1 MTVRAET
8 EVTLTRVNDG
18 DNGVKVFDGTAGSV
32 VTVSN
37 ASEYPALELV
47 ADIIPIQDGSGTPAP
62 DNIRPIYGHDHCDVI
77 VSPTLLDTDGT
88 TYTTD
93 FPQTVY
99 GGTLDVVKGTL
110 TVTYALMTFDGTQTF
125 TDRISAQNRVYLQLG
140 GMASQSG
147 LNDDMVLCNALPKAT
162 GVQNADHPCIAVG
175 VNNAYVYIQGVTH
188 ISGVTNLAT
197 LNTWLSNNPITF
209 TYKLATPI
217 VYSVSPKDIELITG
231 TCNVWATT
239 GDITDFR
246 YAEIS
251 NDTLTVLDKVN
262 ADIKK
267 TSQYFWH
274 EQTGAEAGAHITEIP
289 QEEFEANPS
298 GGNLLATSNGIAVR
312 DGLTDKAI
320 YSGDGVIL
328 YAENNVVGFQILT
341 TGSTSEQ
348 TVMLIVNKR
357 FPANKTTSAVI
368 TELATVASSKKII
381 VRIRDAGNPI
391 YGDTIQFTKGTS
403 ATHTSTYSF
412 IVDYDGDQTFSVTNN
427 RSGELTMPDVRY
439 QMTLP
444 TPDIRI
450 RDITL
455 TNGTWYCES
464 KIKLW
469 ENPSPNSSWSGD
481 LTSSDID
488 LSILALCDEVE
499 MYYLFTT
506 SPNYYVMST
515 RASVMHNGVGD
526 MGSTGYMV
534 VANNTSNR
542 TGGRTFQVNDAS
554 GVTISSASYNGST
567 NNAYAI
573 PWKIVGIKRI

>member
-1 MTVRAET
+1 
-8 EVTLTRVNDG
+8 
-18 DNGVKVFDGTAGSV
+18 
-32 VTVSN
+32 
-37 ASEYPALELV
+37 
-47 ADIIPIQDGSGTPAP
+47 
-62 DNIRPIYGHDHCDVI
+62 
-77 VSPTLLDTDGT
+77 
-88 TYTTD
+88 
-93 FPQTVY
+93 
-99 GGTLDVVKGTL
+99 
-110 TVTYALMTFDGTQTF
+110 
-125 TDRISAQNRVYLQLG
+125 
-140 GMASQSG
+140 
-147 LNDDMVLCNALPKAT
+147 
-162 GVQNADHPCIAVG
+162 
-175 VNNAYVYIQGVTH
+175 
-188 ISGVTNLAT
+188 
-197 LNTWLSNNPITF
+197 
-209 TYKLATPI
+209 
-217 VYSVSPKDIELITG
+217 
-231 TCNVWATT
+231 
-239 GDITDFR
+239 
-246 YAEIS
+246 
-251 NDTLTVLDKVN
+251 
-262 ADIKK
+262 
-267 TSQYFWH
+267 
-274 EQTGAEAGAHITEIP
+274 
-289 QEEFEANPS
+289 
-298 GGNLLATSNGIAVR
+298 
-312 DGLTDKAI
+312 
-320 YSGDGVIL
+320 
-328 YAENNVVGFQILT
+328 
-341 TGSTSEQ
+341 
-348 TVMLIVNKR
+348 
-357 FPANKTTSAVI
+357 
-368 TELATVASSKKII
+368 

-412 IVDYDGDQTFSVTNN
+412 VVDYDGDQTFSVTNN

-469 ENPSPNSSWSGD
+469 ENPTPNNSWSGD

-554 GVTISSASYNGST
+554 GVTISSAYYNGST